1 MGKFDGMF
9 VGFQVLIG
17 YNNIACI
24 LQLLKLQRLDATNDA
39 FFIWHYGS
47 MATINNLRIGLLPSH
62 ELDWREVNAALGHAA
77 LMLLV
82 VANRLEYR
90 LEPYIVIP
98 MGSFSSVARHGD
110 EQNADPLYVSI
121 FTLVVNVISGT
132 VHVFISGTVKVT
144 QKGNV

>member
-1 MGKFDGMF
+1 MGKINNMYLGS
-9 VGFQVLIG
+9 QVMMAYDSIT
-17 YNNIACI
+17 CM
-24 LQLLKLQRLDATNDA
+24 LQLLKLQQLDVTNDA

-110 EQNADPLYVSI
+110 EQNADPL
-121 FTLVVNVISGT
+121 
-132 VHVFISGTVKVT
+132 
-144 QKGNV
+144 